1 VYALGMIF
9 FELFYPF
16 ATEMERISTL
26 SNVRKLEFPSRF
38 TRELLE
44 EVGPLT
50 AQFDVMRFF
59 NIYACVILCPWEEC
73 IWLIFVQLLYPYSKT
88 SYIIACLFYCINDR

>member
-1 VYALGMIF
+1 MDVYALGMIF

-26 SNVRKLEFPSRF
+26 LSVQKLDFPSRF
-38 TRELLE
+38 TRELPE

-50 AQFDVMRFF
+50 VEFDNVNSFMYAYVM
-59 NIYACVILCPWEEC
+59 LCK
-73 IWLIFVQLLYPYSKT
+73 I
-88 SYIIACLFYCINDR
+88 